1 MKNFLLHYLA
11 YGYGFLMILF
21 VCLCS
26 LLGVFLVPLINSKS
40 KVGRQTYEYVYA
52 LMIAVGI
59 SALISDAV
67 LHLIPHVSW

>member
-1 MKNFLLHYLA
+1 MV
-11 YGYGFLMILF
+11 LF
-21 VCLCS
+21 ES
-26 LLGVFLVPLINSKS
+26 LISLVGVLLVPLINSNS

-52 LMIAVGI
+52 LMVAVGI